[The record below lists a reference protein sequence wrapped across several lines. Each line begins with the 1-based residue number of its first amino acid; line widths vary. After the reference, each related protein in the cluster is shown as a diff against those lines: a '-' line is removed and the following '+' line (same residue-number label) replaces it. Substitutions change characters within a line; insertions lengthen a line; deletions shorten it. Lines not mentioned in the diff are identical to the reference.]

1 MKKPF
6 HFLHTHENKAL
17 SGLRFQT
24 GTRQF
29 GKIYML
35 KTAVA
40 TAKISGKRKFEQF
53 KFNSIFG

>member
-1 MKKPF
+1 MPF
-6 HFLHTHENKAL
+6 HFLHIHENKAPP
-17 SGLRFQT
+17 GFRFQND
-24 GTRQF
+24 TRLC
-29 GKIYML
+29 GMIYML